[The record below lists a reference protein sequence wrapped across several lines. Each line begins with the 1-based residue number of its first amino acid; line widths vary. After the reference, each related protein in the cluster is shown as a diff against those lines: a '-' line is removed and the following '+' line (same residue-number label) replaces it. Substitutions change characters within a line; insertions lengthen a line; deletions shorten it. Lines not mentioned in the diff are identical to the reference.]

1 MGVKALPPSGAT
13 DLLPSLPK
21 ASGKGLLVIQT
32 LTKHHALQTA
42 NKHHHHMRRS
52 QAPPPSSEEQMP
64 ANPCQLTSRLPTLRT
79 SRRSE
84 SSTFHLQTSDQNL
97 PRLFAPPARYSESCW
112 CITILTTFT
121 SQ

>member
-42 NKHHHHMRRS
+42 NKHRHPMRRS
-52 QAPPPSSEEQMP
+52 QAPPHSSEEQMP
-64 ANPCQLTSRLPTLRT
+64 ANPCQLTSPLPTQRT

-84 SSTFHLQTSDQNL
+84 SSTFHLQTLDQNP

-112 CITILTTFT
+112 
-121 SQ
+121 